1 MQRRRNQQALQAA
14 AVYDEV
20 KWGLES
26 TGCYGTS
33 FAKMLMDSGAIVYEV
48 PGSFT
53 KRHRKHASQIGKSD
67 VLGARA
73 IAEAVLR
80 ENDRLPSIRVVT

>member
-1 MQRRRNQQALQAA
+1 
-14 AVYDEV
+14 
-20 KWGLES
+20 
-26 TGCYGTS
+26 
-33 FAKMLMDSGAIVYEV
+33 MLMDSGAIVYEV